1 MRTLGTRAL
10 VAVAALA
17 ALGLAGAGP
26 VGVAAARASEPAPPG
41 PVTAYVVNSNGDTV
55 TPIKTATNTAGPAI
69 AVQIAPWFIVI
80 TPDGKTAYV
89 ANTYSGTVTPIRTAT
104 GKAGPP
110 IPVGGDPS
118 YLGGIAL
125 RRNGETAD
133 GAVTI

>member
-41 PVTAYVVNSNGDTV
+41 PVTAYVVNSNADTV

-69 AVQIAPWFIVI
+69 AVQIAPWFIAI
-80 TPDGKTAYV
+80 TPDGKTAYAV
-89 ANTYSGTVTPIRTAT
+89 NTYSGTATPIRTASN
-104 GKAGPP
+104 KPGPP
-110 IPVGGDPS
+110 IPVWGYGTS
-118 YLGGIAL
+118 LGGIAL
-125 RRNGETAD
+125 IANRSAAYLSHTR
-133 GAVTI
+133 